1 MGQKAPTLY
10 IVYLALLLVNL
21 LSIVALFTTALEHG
35 KLLVTFM
42 ISNSHLL

>member
-10 IVYLALLLVNL
+10 IVYPALLLVSL

-35 KLLVTFM
+35 KLLVTLP